1 MTDAGGLKKLE
12 ALAGRAHVLALMEDG
27 LEQPITFACYPKEA
41 AYYLSLRERVNREI
55 AAREN
60 A

>member
-1 MTDAGGLKKLE
+1 
-12 ALAGRAHVLALMEDG
+12 MEDG